1 MDGWEL
7 STSGD
12 YTSGDPAYLS
22 LSLGARYST
31 YSRTNL
37 SVWNYNGGTWSKLPA
52 NDLTCDGT
60 YASFTATNLNGYD
73 YAVTGATILTGDAN
87 RDGRVDVN
95 DLTIVL
101 SNFGQTG
108 MSWSQG
114 DFNGDGRV
122 DVNDLTIVLASFGST
137 AGAGLGDVPE
147 PSALLL
153 IGLGVVSLVACAC
166 RRRK

>member
-1 MDGWEL
+1 M
-7 STSGD
+7 
-12 YTSGDPAYLS
+12 
-22 LSLGARYST
+22 SLGARYST

-37 SVWNYNGGTWSKLPA
+37 SVWSYNGGTWSKLPA

-73 YAVTGATILTGDAN
+73 YAITGTTILTGDAN

-122 DVNDLTIVLASFGST
+122 DVYDLTIVLASFGST
-137 AGAGLGDVPE
+137 AGAGW
-147 PSALLL
+147 
-153 IGLGVVSLVACAC
+153 
-166 RRRK
+166 RRAGAFWTSC